1 MAAFMIQLIKV
12 PRSCKGGRERVV
24 RTNKVF
30 TNTFWMDDGIYL
42 GTVTFPALSSDP
54 SVNQSELP
62 SVKSLTYCLTD
73 VERRMA
79 LQPDFDQRW
88 TEKRTKETAKKMA
101 PTAAQT
107 SVARGDMKDKNP
119 GFCFMGFLIIMLIP
133 SSMNGALKSTTL
145 SLADVMV
152 MAPRA
157 TSVSFK
163 RRSVAMMSLF

>member
-1 MAAFMIQLIKV
+1 
-12 PRSCKGGRERVV
+12 
-24 RTNKVF
+24 
-30 TNTFWMDDGIYL
+30 MDDGIYL

-88 TEKRTKETAKKMA
+88 TEKRTRETAKKMA

-119 GFCFMGFLIIMLIP
+119 GFCFMGFLIMMLIP

-163 RRSVAMMSLF
+163 RRSVAMMSLI